1 MKKEGKQKLIETLK
15 KELESATGIYFLD
28 FTGLSAQETSKL
40 RTAMRNEHVKIKV
53 VKNIVAKFTLE
64 NLKLNNL
71 LCFLD
76 GPTAISYV
84 YENPIIPSKIIK
96 DFEKEKVIRVKG
108 GFIEGNLCSPEEI
121 QELALLPTRDVLLQK
136 LLFSL
141 LNPLYRLQNT
151 LCSPLQ
157 GLAVAFSQISK
168 DKS

>member
-28 FTGLSAQETSKL
+28 FTGLSAQEMSKL

-96 DFEKEKVIRVKG
+96 DFKKEKVIRVKG

-121 QELALLPTRDVLLQK
+121 QKLALLPTRDVLLQK

-141 LNPLYRLQNT
+141 LNPLYGLQNT
-151 LCSPLQ
+151 LHSPLQ
-157 GLAVAFSQISK
+157 GLAVAFNQISK
-168 DKS
+168 DK